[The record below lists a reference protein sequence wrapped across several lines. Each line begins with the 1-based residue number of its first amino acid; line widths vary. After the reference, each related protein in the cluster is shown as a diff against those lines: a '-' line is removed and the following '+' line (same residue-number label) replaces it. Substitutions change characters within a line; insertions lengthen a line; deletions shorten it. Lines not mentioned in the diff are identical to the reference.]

1 MLVTVLVIVYQG
13 VETITLHDAEPAA
26 WSALMKFVDGKW
38 HPRFDD
44 EPYPL
49 EEQQRAK
56 MFFADDDDLYILAE
70 ADLTELAGRIDAL
83 NADDCACCPSHIR
96 P

>member
-13 VETITLHDAEPAA
+13 VETITVHDAEPAA
-26 WSALMKFVDGKW
+26 WSALMKFVDGRW
-38 HPRFDD
+38 HQRFDD
-44 EPYPL
+44 EPYPR

-56 MFFADDDDLYILAE
+56 MFFADEADLFIVAE
-70 ADLTELAGRIDAL
+70 ADLTELADRIDEL
-83 NADDCACCPSHIR
+83 NADGCECCPSPVR